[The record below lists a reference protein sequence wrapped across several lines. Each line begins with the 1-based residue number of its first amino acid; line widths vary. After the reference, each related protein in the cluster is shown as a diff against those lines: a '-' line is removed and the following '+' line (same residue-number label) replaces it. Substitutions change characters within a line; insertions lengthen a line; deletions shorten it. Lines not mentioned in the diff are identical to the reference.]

1 MCVTD
6 GSRPPLPPI
15 RGGAVDVRDV
25 ELVASDGTAF
35 AAVVAQPEAPSDAG
49 VVVLPDWRGLH
60 PFYEELALRFA
71 EAGVHAVAVDPYGRT
86 AGASKRGPDFDFQPH
101 FLQLSAAGLTADVAA
116 AVELLRVA
124 SVERVY
130 TVGFCVGGR
139 ASFLQAAEAHGLAGV
154 IGFYGWPVGEHRSGL
169 PAPAD
174 RTDDFACAVLTI
186 YAGADYGISAD
197 DAAAFDAA
205 LQRSGIRFESV
216 TYPDAPHG
224 FFDRASE
231 GFEDASTDAW
241 QRMLAFMSVVPG
253 QRSS

>member
-15 RGGAVDVRDV
+15 RGGALDVRDV
-25 ELVASDGTAF
+25 ELVAADGAHF
-35 AAVVAQPEAPSDAG
+35 AAVEAHPDSPSEAG

-86 AGASKRGPDFDFQPH
+86 AGASKRASDFDFQPH
-101 FLQLSAAGLTADVAA
+101 FTQLKAAGITADVAA
-116 AVELLRVA
+116 AVGLLRAAAVD
-124 SVERVY
+124 RVY

-174 RTDDFACAVLTI
+174 RTDAFSCAVLAI

-205 LQRSGIRFESV
+205 LQRRGLRFESV
-216 TYPDAPHG
+216 TYSDAAHG
-224 FFDRASE
+224 FFDRASD
-231 GFEDASTDAW
+231 GFEAASTDAW
-241 QRMLAFMSVVPG
+241 RRMLAFMEI
-253 QRSS
+253 QAQ